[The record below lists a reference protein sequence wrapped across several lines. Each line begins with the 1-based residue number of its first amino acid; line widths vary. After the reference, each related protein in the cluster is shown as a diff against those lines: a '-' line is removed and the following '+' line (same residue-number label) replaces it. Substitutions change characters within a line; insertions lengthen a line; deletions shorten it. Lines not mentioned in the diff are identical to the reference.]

1 AIALITLY
9 KRSGGF
15 WNCQK
20 MRKKPPEET
29 SPICSTTASQLAKNP
44 APIAHRYM
52 NGSTSHAPSRRVA
65 HRKVIAGMPITSS
78 ASISSEI
85 RIPAWR
91 SASPKNLNTR
101 SPKISRNTC
110 ATNLTISPNAS
121 TQPFGVIISSCIS
134 AGVALLRDRGDLG
147 MRGQQRLRERVVER
161 EDPVKRDHHR
171 LIHRTHHP
179 LRPTRSGHPLITT
192 HDRDDR
198 PEHRRLQHR
207 HPPTRPPTVI
217 ENLHPT

>member
-1 AIALITLY
+1 M
-9 KRSGGF
+9 
-15 WNCQK
+15 N
-20 MRKKPPEET
+20 T
-29 SPICSTTASQLAKNP
+29 SPQ
-44 APIAHRYM
+44 
-52 NGSTSHAPSRRVA
+52 
-65 HRKVIAGMPITSS
+65 ITSV
-78 ASISSEI
+78 EPTI

-121 TQPFGVIISSCIS
+121 TQPFGVIISSSIS

-171 LIHRTHHP
+171 LIHRAPHP
-179 LRPTRSGHPLITT
+179 PRPPPPRPPLLTT
-192 HDRDDR
+192 NHSHDR
-198 PEHRRLQHR
+198 
-207 HPPTRPPTVI
+207 PPP
-217 ENLHPT
+217 